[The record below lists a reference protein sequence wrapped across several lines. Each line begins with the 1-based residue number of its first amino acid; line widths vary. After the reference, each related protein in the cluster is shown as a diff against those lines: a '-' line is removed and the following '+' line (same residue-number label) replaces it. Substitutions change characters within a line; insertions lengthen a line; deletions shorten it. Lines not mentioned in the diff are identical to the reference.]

1 MSMFKIHKYTNQI
14 DLTRG
19 NTMKTEIDIDT
30 EDGVYVPAADDVIR
44 FVATKKKDDTNA
56 IIEKTI
62 PHEMVLELL
71 PDDTKNLDRG
81 AYFYK
86 VEVTLGSGEV
96 YTVIEGKLILE
107 GMRK

>member
-1 MSMFKIHKYTNQI
+1 MFKIHKFTNQI
-14 DLTRG
+14 DLSRG
-19 NTMKTEIDIDT
+19 SSMTTEIDIDT

-62 PHEMVLELL
+62 PHDTMTLELL
-71 PDDTKNLDRG
+71 PEDTKNLDRG
-81 AYFYK
+81 TYVYK
-86 VEVTLGSGEV
+86 VEVELASGEV
-96 YTVIEGKLILE
+96 YPVIEGKLILE

>member
-1 MSMFKIHKYTNQI
+1 MFKIHKFTNQI

-30 EDGVYVPAADDVIR
+30 EDGTYVPAAEDVIKF
-44 FVATKKKDDTNA
+44 FVSKKKDDANA
-56 IIEKTI
+56 LIEKTI
-62 PHEMVLELL
+62 PHNTMTLELI
-71 PDDTKNLDRG
+71 PEDTKNLDRG
-81 AYFYK
+81 TYCYK
-86 VEVTLGSGEV
+86 VDVALASGEV